1 MITQDTKHSLKY
13 INESYDDDASDQETF
28 FQSSVVVAFSLT
40 GVVHW
45 VVFRCCSRF
54 KDQCIVYALWHT
66 VLSAQ
71 CTLAILLWHQ

>member
-28 FQSSVVVAFSLT
+28 FQSSVVVASSLA

-45 VVFRCCSRF
+45 VVFRCCSHSVLR
-54 KDQCIVYALWHT
+54 INALCM
-66 VLSAQ
+66 LFGIQSCQLNAR
-71 CTLAILLWHQ
+71 